1 MRARPIWLLFERL
14 TECNTVPI
22 TVPLMKKKKKKLESK
37 CGMLANS
44 YIKKISNESR
54 IFFSNLS
61 IFEMCLK
68 NLIYKVL

>member
-1 MRARPIWLLFERL
+1 MRARPICLLFQRL

-22 TVPLMKKKKKKLESK
+22 TVPLIKEKKKKLESK

-54 IFFSNLS
+54 NLFFKFVY
-61 IFEMCLK
+61 I
-68 NLIYKVL
+68 